1 VFAIRRWCAILIA
14 LVLASLPATVPAAHA
29 ADCRFVLGFAALEQ
43 MIPQQVGLCL
53 DDEQHNPANG
63 DGLQH
68 TTGGLLVWRKADNW
82 TAFTDGYRTWING
95 PHGVQE
101 RLNSQRFPWEADAGQ
116 YPPAVSSGADFSSFV
131 GTWVR
136 HGFAL
141 TVNADGNG
149 DASWRV
155 YGWCGASP
163 PPCDSI
169 IGNQII
175 DGGHASIQLIS
186 VRGSSATGT
195 IFGSTDP
202 NGIADSPVTLT
213 LLPYDM
219 ASLTETGRL
228 PPTTTLLCGDAFA
241 KLAPQSV
248 LDSSPC
254 GA

>member
-1 VFAIRRWCAILIA
+1 VLRRA
-14 LVLASLPATVPAAHA
+14 LVALAFVPLLLAATPVHA
-29 ADCRFVLGFAALEQ
+29 QGTGGCQFVLGFKALHDL
-43 MIPQQVGLCL
+43 IPNVVGDCL
-53 DDEQHNPANG
+53 DSEGHNPANG
-63 DGLQH
+63 DALQH
-68 TTGGLLVWRKADNW
+68 TASGLLVWRKADNW
-82 TAFTDGYRTWING
+82 TAFTDGYHTWIDG
-95 PHGVQE
+95 PDGVQE

-155 YGWCGASP
+155 YGWCSASP

-228 PPTTTLLCGDAFA
+228 PPTTTLLCGDVFA